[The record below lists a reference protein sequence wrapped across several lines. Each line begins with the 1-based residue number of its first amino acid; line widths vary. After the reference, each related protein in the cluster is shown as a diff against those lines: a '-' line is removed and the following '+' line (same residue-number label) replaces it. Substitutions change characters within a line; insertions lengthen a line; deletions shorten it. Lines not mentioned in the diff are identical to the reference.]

1 MTKLWD
7 KGYILNSLIEDFTV
21 GRDYVVD
28 RRLIYYDCV
37 ASQAHTEMLGEI
49 GILTKSEVQSLLRE
63 LDGIIRLNKNG
74 QFVIEKEQED
84 CHTAIENHLTKK
96 LGDLGKKIH
105 TGRSRNDQIAAALRL
120 YYKDKLTDCI
130 NETKKLIGIIKK
142 FIQKYQEIQLP
153 GYTHMRKAMPSSVSL
168 WAGSFVES
176 MNDNIKLLNLAYN
189 LADCSPLGSGAGFG
203 VPLNVDSNF
212 VAHRLGFKRVFKN
225 PLYIQNTRG
234 KLEATILHS
243 LGQVMFDLNKIASDL
258 ILFSMPEF
266 GFFILPDEFCT
277 GSSIMP
283 QKKNPDV
290 LELLR
295 GQYHIITSYE
305 YAVKQSTANLISGYN
320 RDLQLTK
327 EPTMEGLET
336 TIKNLLVAQLLF
348 TQLSVNKERC
358 KEAMTEELY
367 AAEAAYKLIQN
378 GVPFRDAYTQVA
390 KKIAKKLERKKHHN
404 KK

>member
-7 KGYILNSLIEDFTV
+7 KGYSLNPLIEDFTV
-21 GRDYVVD
+21 GRDYVID

-130 NETKKLIGIIKK
+130 NETKKLIGVIKK

-168 WAGSFVES
+168 WAGSFIES
-176 MNDNIKLLNLAYN
+176 MNDNLKSLKLAYH
-189 LADCSPLGSGAGFG
+189 LTDCSPLGSGAGFG

-225 PLYIQNTRG
+225 PLYVQNTRG

-320 RDLQLTK
+320 RDFQLTK

-358 KEAMTEELY
+358 EEAMTEELY
-367 AAEAAYKLIQN
+367 ATESVYTLIKN

-390 KKIAKKLERKKHHN
+390 KKIAKESEGNKHHN